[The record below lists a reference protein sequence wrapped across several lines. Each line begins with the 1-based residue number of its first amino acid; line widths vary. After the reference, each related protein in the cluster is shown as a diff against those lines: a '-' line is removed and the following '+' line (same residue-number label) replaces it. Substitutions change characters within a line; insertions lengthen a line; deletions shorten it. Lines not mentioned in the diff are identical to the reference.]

1 MLLQDS
7 FDDAIIPLSTD
18 YDLQD
23 KYVTYLGY
31 IRLGRIMEDMDFFAG
46 RNAIHFISLPSHYY
60 SILIDF
66 L

>member
-1 MLLQDS
+1 MLFQDS

-23 KYVTYLGY
+23 KYVTHLGY

-46 RNAIHFISLPSHYY
+46 FNTIH
-60 SILIDF
+60 LICF
-66 L
+66 LFPKLFDIK

>member
-1 MLLQDS
+1 MAFQDS

-46 RNAIHFISLPSHYY
+46 
-60 SILIDF
+60 
-66 L
+66 